1 MSMDMEEPV
10 AARPDE
16 GRVSPQPEVVDDP
29 SPSQHDNSVPPPT
42 TEAQLG
48 DTSDMDIAAGKQA
61 ETADD
66 SQSAPVREP
75 SPPPEDD
82 LAPLPKEFDPD
93 APTPV
98 ITSAPLPDDDLAF
111 RREPTPEPA
120 PAPEAPAAE
129 EHAVDEPM
137 DVEEA
142 EPYLHDSSQL
152 AGDYDRAGVLTAIG
166 TIQEWP
172 AAFEEEEAMNEPR
185 EDEPMNEAEPTIE
198 EPVQEQDEAARRRSP
213 SCKLWRAVP
222 SPD

>member
-1 MSMDMEEPV
+1 
-10 AARPDE
+10 
-16 GRVSPQPEVVDDP
+16 
-29 SPSQHDNSVPPPT
+29 
-42 TEAQLG
+42 
-48 DTSDMDIAAGKQA
+48 MDIAAGKQA

-93 APTPV
+93 APRQSSP
-98 ITSAPLPDDDLAF
+98 APLPDDDLAF

-172 AAFEEEEAMNEPR
+172 AAFEEEEEAMNEPR
-185 EDEPMNEAEPTIE
+185 EDEPMNEAEPTMRSLCKSRMRLL
-198 EPVQEQDEAARRRSP
+198 AADHHRV
-213 SCKLWRAVP
+213 SCEAVP